1 MPSCGPSASSSP
13 ESRGVSPGVG
23 GGRAHPMRP
32 PPPGEREARAVERI
46 DDPREADARVLE
58 HLASLGCD
66 PAEPR
71 EVRHFF
77 YAEDW
82 VDAQTVADTL
92 AGGGWAT
99 RVDDWGEAGP
109 LVRRDLPPA
118 DSRLLD

>member
-13 ESRGVSPGVG
+13 ESRWVSPGVG

-32 PPPGEREARAVERI
+32 PPPGEREACGVERI

-77 YAEDW
+77 YADDRA
-82 VDAQTVADTL
+82 DAQTVADAL
-92 AGGGWAT
+92 AEEGWAT
-99 RVDDWGEAGP
+99 RVDGWDEAW
-109 LVRRDLPPA
+109 LVGAAHLH
-118 DSRLLD
+118 

>member
-1 MPSCGPSASSSP
+1 
-13 ESRGVSPGVG
+13 
-23 GGRAHPMRP
+23 MRP
-32 PPPGEREARAVERI
+32 RPGQSDVRSVERI

-82 VDAQTVADTL
+82 SDAQTVADTL
-92 AGGGWAT
+92 AGEGWAT
-99 RVDDWGEAGP
+99 RVDDWDEAW
-109 LVRRDLPPA
+109 LVVATHLHALSSVLVDHNRA
-118 DSRLLD
+118 QVQF

>member
-1 MPSCGPSASSSP
+1 
-13 ESRGVSPGVG
+13 
-23 GGRAHPMRP
+23 MRP
-32 PPPGEREARAVERI
+32 PSGEREARGVERI

-82 VDAQTVADTL
+82 SDAQTVADTL
-92 AGGGWAT
+92 AGEGWAT
-99 RVDDWGEAGP
+99 RVDDWDEAW
-109 LVRRDLPPA
+109 LVVATHLHALSSVLVDHTRTQFELLAAEHHAQYDGWEA
-118 DSRLLD
+118 DRAPG